1 MIGRVKQI
9 RCRRLVIAWPLQSAD
24 AETDRHNLPLIVHMR
39 NGQITDAL
47 SDALSNHS
55 SAARITVGQDNGKFF
70 ATITRRQVSRAVKR
84 SHDGTCEALQAF
96 VTF

>member
-9 RCRRLVIAWPLQSAD
+9 RCRRLVIAWPLQGAD
-24 AETDRHNLPLIVHMR
+24 AKTDRHNLPLIVHMR
-39 NGQITDAL
+39 NGQITDAQ

-55 SAARITVGQDNGKFF
+55 SSARITVRQYDGKFL
-70 ATITRRQVSRAVKR
+70 AAITRSQITGTVKR
-84 SHDGTCEALQAF
+84 GIDGTCDALQTF